1 MPKNNKHIYFVPGL
15 SASSKI
21 FEYLDLPADKYT
33 CHYLEWITPENER
46 ESIEDYAL
54 RLCAFIKESNPILVG
69 VSFGGIMVQEMA
81 RIVEAKKTIII
92 SSVKNELEFPE
103 KFKFAKIT
111 KIYKLFPTY
120 SFKQIGGFAKEYFG
134 PKVKKKIELYEKYQY
149 ILEPIYLKWAF
160 YTILHWKK
168 TYKSQNLYHIHGDA
182 DKIFPPKYI
191 TDFIPI
197 KNGTHLMIIIKAKEI
212 SKVLQEII

>member
-92 SSVKNELEFPE
+92 SSVKN
-103 KFKFAKIT
+103 
-111 KIYKLFPTY
+111 KL
-120 SFKQIGGFAKEYFG
+120 
-134 PKVKKKIELYEKYQY
+134 ELYEKYQY